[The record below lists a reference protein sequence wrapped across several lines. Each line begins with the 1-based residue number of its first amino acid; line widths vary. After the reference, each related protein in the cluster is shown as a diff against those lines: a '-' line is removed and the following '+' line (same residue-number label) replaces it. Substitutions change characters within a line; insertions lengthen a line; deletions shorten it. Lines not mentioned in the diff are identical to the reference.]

1 MDTQDDSL
9 DLDYLKQAAFDL
21 TDERPKQ
28 DVSRNL
34 QLRDIGRFLG
44 TQAHAIASLNTTTKL
59 PLQPDAGHSSVPESP
74 FPKMA
79 AATGS
84 LPGDTQPISQ
94 SVFGSFMSKA
104 RANQGRPKDQE
115 GNEDGNVMA
124 KDATLHEGDTGHLD
138 LLAAFGETPVANREF
153 ADEDGQLEDLDM
165 VGGASSP
172 TQYQLFPESQRFISM
187 TPATPNREHSQ
198 PEVSATPILPRYAF
212 SSECHN
218 GSTVMALSQVF
229 NATQNPSSPYTNGP
243 PLSSDMPSPNIPI
256 ETRLTGTT
264 TVFSPPL
271 PSSVA
276 RPKHLEPQANY
287 VSMKESQAVRDM
299 LARLHSTDENG
310 SSDDDFGGD
319 DSYVQRHVREKYTEE
334 EEEVRKHFASVTAPA
349 RYGSKGRGK
358 RTAIDQSSPIQ
369 AESRNGCPP
378 RTVTLKVTEIGAI
391 ERSERNHA
399 GSSEEE
405 TEQEDEVE
413 ASQSRR
419 IQHSQISGE
428 DDKENVDIG
437 AVRVPDTT
445 TYAHDALSQALEL
458 EHSGHR
464 NLISEVAGHTDGSQ
478 EPANRP
484 QSTQNKSEDN
494 TPTGSQIVNIANSQ
508 PFSNPSQKRR
518 KGRPR
523 KVTPRLAQSPTEEC
537 ILSSPVSGL
546 LNHPNPHALSR
557 GSKRPGS
564 RSRYRRVETHLDQSP
579 EEENVHSSPVIAL
592 QEQSSLVEQQ
602 PSREGHR
609 SSKSVSGTQHDL
621 GDAKFMETSH
631 KMPHQYGRHD
641 DHAPNVESPNY
652 QKTYLETEV
661 KISDPN
667 PSSEEIG
674 AAKASSI
681 PSRVLETP
689 TQDKQPS
696 KTYRQIIPE
705 TSPPSHF
712 SKSIPTFN
720 NNSSRSPTH
729 DDDQLPVLPKFSRPQ
744 IGRLGV
750 PGLHTRDGPH
760 RTVSAVLSSPSGR
773 QRRSMTE
780 IAAEQSPC
788 RSLPDFLP
796 DFGLITAEDRE
807 FASIIRETELPAQK
821 RRRGNDGRITGLSNL
836 FDRNQTFIP
845 GEPRVVPQPAVEKSE
860 PTNKV
865 SEPAIPVPV
874 PPMHMDA
881 VVIRQN
887 PRAHVRETAGLWE
900 VECSPVQPVEQARR
914 GRQPRLSQPLERAV
928 SKTRT
933 SRQLRNSI
941 AGPIEA
947 CKSTSL
953 SPTSTE
959 LIDRADS
966 PDPIQ
971 GEKTHIHSKQGCA
984 SPSLNNPGLENKVF
998 AFFNGRP
1005 QGYFPATCVGIS
1017 HPVGGTRYL
1026 VRFEDSIKPDEVNSD
1041 AVKRLELRIN
1051 DIVKV
1056 DLPQVPKIPH
1066 VVVGFRKLN
1075 EVTSFHDGEAT
1086 LSSTMTDVH
1095 GHHFVILRPKSSDGS
1110 FRHGLDITVPISN
1123 VYLDRILWN
1132 RLENRQYSHSPQL
1145 VSPSASELRTA
1156 LNPRPSSVHS
1166 ASRTDNLLP
1175 SVSGL
1180 FSGMAFA
1187 ASYNDDEER
1196 RLRIEELITQNGGR
1210 ILKDG
1215 FTELF
1220 NQPLS
1225 KSPSASFENNS
1236 VVTISTDHS
1245 NGLLSLHPIAEKTG
1259 FVCLLTNE
1267 HTRRVKYMQ
1276 ALALNIPCLS
1286 GRWVHDCVAKDQ
1298 IVDWEP
1304 YLLPA
1309 GESAFLNGAI
1319 RSRAISPNPALTA
1332 RLQDTIAARPKLL
1345 AGQSV
1350 LLVMDR
1356 GKIAEQR
1363 KPYSFLACALGP
1375 SRIAFVP
1382 DMNAAIKLL
1391 APPGRESPASSAHSD
1406 VSWDWIYVGD
1416 EKAGAAARAQ
1426 LIKAAQ
1432 SVAVKQTSR
1441 SRSRGRPPK
1450 KAKSRSR
1457 PTEGAARAAAI
1468 SAGLTYGGL
1477 GMIGGSDVTVNGKTV
1492 RILDNEFICQSL
1504 ILGKLFEP

>member
-34 QLRDIGRFLG
+34 QLRDISRFLG
-44 TQAHAIASLNTTTKL
+44 TQAHAIASLNTTMKL

-94 SVFGSFMSKA
+94 SVFESFMSKA
-104 RANQGRPKDQE
+104 RANLGPPKDQE
-115 GNEDGNVMA
+115 GNEDDNVMA

-153 ADEDGQLEDLDM
+153 ADEDGHLEDLDM

-187 TPATPNREHSQ
+187 TPATPNHEHSQ

-229 NATQNPSSPYTNGP
+229 NATQNHSSPYTNGP

-276 RPKHLEPQANY
+276 PRKHLEPQANY

-310 SSDDDFGGD
+310 FSDDDFGGD

-334 EEEVRKHFASVTAPA
+334 EVKKHFASVTAPA
-349 RYGSKGRGK
+349 RCGSKGRGK
-358 RTAIDQSSPIQ
+358 KTATDQSSPIQ
-369 AESRNGCPP
+369 AESRNDCPP

-391 ERSERNHA
+391 ERSERNNA

-445 TYAHDALSQALEL
+445 SYAHDALSQALEL

-464 NLISEVAGHTDGSQ
+464 NLISEVSGHTNGSK

-484 QSTQNKSEDN
+484 QSTPNKSEDN

-523 KVTPRLAQSPTEEC
+523 TVTPRLAQSPTKEC

-546 LNHPNPHALSR
+546 LNHPNPHVLSR

-564 RSRYRRVETHLDQSP
+564 RSRYRRIETHLDQSP
-579 EEENVHSSPVIAL
+579 EEENVHSSPVISL

-602 PSREGHR
+602 PSHGGHR

-652 QKTYLETEV
+652 QKTYLEAEV

-667 PSSEEIG
+667 PSSEELG

-689 TQDKQPS
+689 TQEKQPS
-696 KTYRQIIPE
+696 KTYRQMIPE

-750 PGLHTRDGPH
+750 PGLHTRDCPH

-780 IAAEQSPC
+780 IAAEESPC

-821 RRRGNDGRITGLSNL
+821 RRRGNDGRITGSSNL

-845 GEPRVVPQPAVEKSE
+845 GKPRVVPQPAVEKSE

-865 SEPAIPVPV
+865 SKPAIPIPV

-887 PRAHVRETAGLWE
+887 PRA
-900 VECSPVQPVEQARR
+900 
-914 GRQPRLSQPLERAV
+914 
-928 SKTRT
+928 
-933 SRQLRNSI
+933 
-941 AGPIEA
+941 PIEA
-947 CKSTSL
+947 CQSTSL

-971 GEKTHIHSKQGCA
+971 GEKTHIHSKQICA

-1017 HPVGGTRYL
+1017 HLVGGTRYL
-1026 VRFEDSIKPDEVNSD
+1026 VRFEDSIKPDEVNAD

-1066 VVVGFRKLN
+1066 IVVGFRKLN
-1075 EVTSFHDGEAT
+1075 EATSFHDGEAT

-1095 GHHFVILRPKSSDGS
+1095 GHRFVILRPKSSDGS

-1123 VYLDRILWN
+1123 VYLDRILWT
-1132 RLENRQYSHSPQL
+1132 RLENRQYSYSPQL

-1156 LNPRPSSVHS
+1156 FNPRPSSVHS

-1236 VVTISTDHS
+1236 VVTFSTDHS
-1245 NGLLSLHPIAEKTG
+1245 NGLLSLHPTAENTG
-1259 FVCLLTNE
+1259 FVGLLTNE

-1286 GRWVHDCVAKDQ
+1286 GRWVYDCVAKDQ

-1432 SVAVKQTSR
+1432 SMAVKQTSR

-1457 PTEGAARAAAI
+1457 PTDGAARAAAT

-1477 GMIGGSDVTVNGKTV
+1477 VSRGEGEGVSHRQRLRLRSLLKDMETCYAEGIFVHEKSRIQIATHEKTQSSVLCIHFCPVGKRYLSTIFISTHPQT
-1492 RILDNEFICQSL
+1492 IL
-1504 ILGKLFEP
+1504 